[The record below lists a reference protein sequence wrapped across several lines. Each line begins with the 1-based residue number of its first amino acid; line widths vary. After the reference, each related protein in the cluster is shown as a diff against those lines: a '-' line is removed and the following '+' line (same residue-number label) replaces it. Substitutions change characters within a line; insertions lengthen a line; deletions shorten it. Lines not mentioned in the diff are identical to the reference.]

1 MKRRWKEI
9 PYFQFK
15 GHEFDP
21 REFLEELMTP
31 YEERTFI
38 FDKDKKL
45 CCQRVS
51 VQAMVNN
58 PPIDF
63 VEDRIK
69 EYLRGHEAVITQ
81 KASSYWLFLS
91 HDGYMDLDFLV
102 DGKSLSAVDYHVY
115 VEITKKE
122 KEVEERIKE
131 WSAISKKLGF
141 TPFLPETITLKDGCK
156 AVKLCTSY
164 RRLEKEEIPSY
175 VTGTLLRMPGNWTL
189 DLKSNRS
196 LLEVKK
202 DAMNFY
208 YDVTEPE
215 AEIDA
220 EFALS
225 MMGKIEK
232 EPRVRT
238 YVAERTLSDRI
249 HEWHEAHRET
259 LDMIVPFSVLPI
271 ATTSVGAV
279 AGSITG
285 EPLAGAAIGGALG
298 LGADGI
304 LLAWFY
310 ISDWKQKKE
319 LEKEKAFRKFAQD
332 MLKQPHLKKPYGSC
346 VFLSTEKCVLK
357 SAKKESET

>member
-1 MKRRWKEI
+1 MKGQWKEI
-9 PYFQFK
+9 PYSQFRE
-15 GHEFDP
+15 HEFDP
-21 REFLEELMTP
+21 KEFLEELTTLP
-31 YEERTFI
+31 YEECAFI
-38 FDKDKKL
+38 FGKDKKL
-45 CCQRVS
+45 YCKIES
-51 VQAMVNN
+51 IQAMVKN

-69 EYLRGHEAVITQ
+69 EYLRNYEATITQ
-81 KASSYWLFLS
+81 NSSSYALFLS
-91 HDGYMDLDFLV
+91 KDGYMELDFLIDREPLSTV
-102 DGKSLSAVDYHVY
+102 DSHVY
-115 VEITKKE
+115 VGITKKE

-141 TPFLPETITLKDGCK
+141 APFLPETIMLKDGCK

-175 VTGTLLRMPGNWTL
+175 VTETLLRMPGDWKLNL
-189 DLKSNRS
+189 RSNYS

-202 DAMNFY
+202 DEMNFY
-208 YDVTEPE
+208 GD
-215 AEIDA
+215 AKDKIDT

-238 YVAERTLSDRI
+238 YVAERTWSDRI
-249 HEWHEAHRET
+249 HEWREAHRET
-259 LDMIVPFSVLPI
+259 LDMIGPFSVLPI
-271 ATTSVGAV
+271 ATTSVGAM

-285 EPLAGAAIGGALG
+285 EPLAGAAVGGALG

-319 LEKEKAFRKFAQD
+319 MEKEKAFRNFAQD

>member
-1 MKRRWKEI
+1 MKRQWKEI
-9 PYFQFK
+9 PYSQFK

-21 REFLEELMTP
+21 REFLEEMTTLP
-31 YEERTFI
+31 YEECAFI

-45 CCQRVS
+45 YCKIGS
-51 VQAMVNN
+51 IQAMVKN

-63 VEDRIK
+63 VEDIIK
-69 EYLRGHEAVITQ
+69 EYLRNYEATITQ
-81 KASSYWLFLS
+81 NSSSYALFLNK
-91 HDGYMDLDFLV
+91 DGYMELDFLIDREPLSTV
-102 DGKSLSAVDYHVY
+102 DFHAY
-115 VEITKKE
+115 VGITKKE
-122 KEVEERIKE
+122 KELEERIKE

-141 TPFLPETITLKDGCK
+141 APFLPETITLKDGCK

-164 RRLEKEEIPSY
+164 RKLKKEEIPSY
-175 VTGTLLRMPGNWTL
+175 VTETLLRMPGDWKLNL
-189 DLKSNRS
+189 RSNYS
-196 LLEVKK
+196 FLEIKK
-202 DAMNFY
+202 GEMNFY
-208 YDVTEPE
+208 GNTRDK
-215 AEIDA
+215 IDA
-220 EFALS
+220 KFALS

-259 LDMIVPFSVLPI
+259 LDMIGPFSVLPI